1 MMDNN
6 NDMRKQLRLHNV
18 DKIHWQDK
26 RFPDSLKNLPRKRSP
41 PMLFS
46 QGEKLEFKKCVA
58 IVGTRNCSSKG
69 DIIAR
74 ELSGKLAKNGY
85 LIVSGLARGIDR
97 SAHIGAIDAGGKT
110 IAVVAWLPEIYPAD
124 HNTLA
129 EDIRKNGCII
139 SEYFLV
145 DEKSKGLIVRRNQ
158 IISALSDFVIVVE
171 TGPLGGANYAVEYAH
186 KLSKT
191 VIAIKPKSE
200 NTEFSEGFKKLVAN
214 GALEADTV
222 SQAIKIIKKGTKQHK
237 SSLDDFK

>member
-1 MMDNN
+1 MKFKPLHDRVLIEVLDSSEKTAGGIIIPDTAQEKPQEGKIVAVGGGAKTEDGKVIPMDVKVG
-6 NDMRKQLRLHNV
+6 D
-18 DKIHWQDK
+18 
-26 RFPDSLKNLPRKRSP
+26 
-41 PMLFS
+41 
-46 QGEKLEFKKCVA
+46 
-58 IVGTRNCSSKG
+58 IVSKG

-129 EDIRKNGCII
+129 EDIKKNGCII

-145 DEKSKGLIVRRNQ
+145 DEKSKGLIVKRNQ

-171 TGPLGGANYAVEYAH
+171 TGPTGGANYAVEYAH

-200 NTEFSEGFKKLVAN
+200 NTEFNDGFKKLVAN
-214 GALEADTV
+214 SYCFSGVSSGKIFSSDSIISETTV
-222 SQAIKIIKKGTKQHK
+222 LVVSI
-237 SSLDDFK
+237 D